1 LLETVPKA
9 KFDAVSADLE
19 GKIQDLEARLA
30 DSIPKREAEIKT
42 RALEARLSELQARI
56 IELEAKLAQSMPKA
70 QELKSKVNATVLKV
84 KPEAKADAF
93 EIEIPSKVVAPA
105 SFTTETP
112 VARRKVEP
120 SEVLSSRSTIAEGQ
134 EYEVTIQGI
143 SKRGDGIA
151 KIGDFIIFVPR
162 SEVGNKLKIKIIKV
176 DRYARYATAR
186 KAE

>member
-19 GKIQDLEARLA
+19 AKIQDLEAKLA
-30 DSIPKREAEIKT
+30 DSISKREAEIKT
-42 RALEARLSELQARI
+42 RALEARVSELQTRI

-84 KPEAKADAF
+84 KPEAKTEF

-105 SFTTETP
+105 SFVTEIP
-112 VARRKVEP
+112 AARRKVEP
-120 SEVLSSRSTIAEGQ
+120 SVLPSRPTLAEGQ

-151 KIGDFIIFVPR
+151 KIGDFTVFVPR
-162 SEVGNKLKIKIIKV
+162 SEVGSRLKIKIITV

>member
-1 LLETVPKA
+1 LLEAVPKA

-19 GKIQDLEARLA
+19 GKIQDLEAKLA

-42 RALEARLSELQARI
+42 RALEARIGELQARI
-56 IELEAKLAQSMPKA
+56 VELEAKLAQPLAKA
-70 QELKSKVNATVLKV
+70 QEPKPEEVATMLKV
-84 KPEAKADAF
+84 KPEIKTEF
-93 EIEIPSKVVAPA
+93 EIEVPSKVVAPA

-112 VARRKVEP
+112 VARRKVE
-120 SEVLSSRSTIAEGQ
+120 SSKVSSTRPALAEGH

-162 SEVGNKLKIKIIKV
+162 SEVGSRLKIKIIRV

-186 KAE
+186 KVE

>member
-1 LLETVPKA
+1 MLETVPKA
-9 KFDAVSADLE
+9 KFE
-19 GKIQDLEARLA
+19 DLEAKLV

-42 RALEARLSELQARI
+42 RALEARIGELQAKI
-56 IELEAKLAQSMPKA
+56 VELEAKLAQSAPKA
-70 QELKSKVNATVLKV
+70 QEPKPEAAATMLKV
-84 KPEAKADAF
+84 KPEIKTEF

-105 SFTTETP
+105 SFVTETP
-112 VARRKVEP
+112 LARRKVEP
-120 SEVLSSRSTIAEGQ
+120 SKVSSRPTIAEGQ

-151 KIGDFIIFVPR
+151 KIGDFTVFVPR
-162 SEVGNKLKIKIIKV
+162 SEVGSRLKIKIIRV

>member
-1 LLETVPKA
+1 LETVPRA
-9 KFDAVSADLE
+9 KFE
-19 GKIQDLEARLA
+19 DLEAKLA

-42 RALEARLSELQARI
+42 RALEARISELQARI
-56 IELEAKLAQSMPKA
+56 VELEARLAESMPKA

-84 KPEAKADAF
+84 KPEAKTEL

-105 SFTTETP
+105 SFVTETP
-112 VARRKVEP
+112 LARTTVEP
-120 SEVLSSRSTIAEGQ
+120 SKVLPSRPTIAEGQ

-151 KIGDFIIFVPR
+151 KIGDFTVFVPR
-162 SEVGNKLKIKIIKV
+162 SEVGSRLKIKIIRV
-176 DRYARYATAR
+176 DRYARYATAG

>member
-9 KFDAVSADLE
+9 KLE
-19 GKIQDLEARLA
+19 DLEAKLA
-30 DSIPKREAEIKT
+30 DSIPKREAEIRT
-42 RALEARLSELQARI
+42 RELEARIAELQAKI
-56 IELEAKLAQSMPKA
+56 VELEAKLAESPPKA
-70 QELKSKVNATVLKV
+70 QIEAMQVRAEEPKSERTATVLKV
-84 KPEAKADAF
+84 KPEAKTEF

-105 SFTTETP
+105 SFITETP
-112 VARRKVEP
+112 LARRKAEP
-120 SEVLSSRSTIAEGQ
+120 SKVSPGGPTIAEGQ
-134 EYEVTIQGI
+134 EYEVIIQGI

-162 SEVGNKLKIKIIKV
+162 SEVGSRLKIKIIRV